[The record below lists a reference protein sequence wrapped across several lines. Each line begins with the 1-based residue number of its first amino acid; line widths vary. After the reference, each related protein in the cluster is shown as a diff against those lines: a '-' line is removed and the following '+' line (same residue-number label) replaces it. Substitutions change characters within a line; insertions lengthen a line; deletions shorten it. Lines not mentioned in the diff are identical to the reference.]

1 MKSLINPSLH
11 VERDSQSLAK
21 YSWEIVN
28 IKTKIIEL
36 KNVKKVK
43 FVLRDEKISRF
54 QPDCRQ
60 EDHKGQSNVTFSYV
74 ILMEVSKIWYVK
86 DLLSLSN
93 PSCKNVKF
101 HHQFPCSSHFN
112 FVAKPLLHKIAIVLI
127 VLQLERNKRLLAK
140 LARKSHVSYK
150 LLVWIYIIMDENY
163 LILKKLWN
171 WRFSEYWI
179 GFCLKTQCRNYG
191 ISLTPFFR
199 KNSVKVTFYSKVWI
213 DLTK

>member
-1 MKSLINPSLH
+1 MIDPFSMISFKSLIDPILH

-36 KNVKKVK
+36 KNVKKVN
-43 FVLRDEKISRF
+43 FVQRDEKISRF

-101 HHQFPCSSHFN
+101 FPQSLALHISILLLNHFY
-112 FVAKPLLHKIAIVLI
+112 I
-127 VLQLERNKRLLAK
+127 RLLLYSLYCNLNGTK
-140 LARKSHVSYK
+140 NFLRNW
-150 LLVWIYIIMDENY
+150 LENVM
-163 LILKKLWN
+163 
-171 WRFSEYWI
+171 F
-179 GFCLKTQCRNYG
+179 
-191 ISLTPFFR
+191 LTNF
-199 KNSVKVTFYSKVWI
+199 
-213 DLTK
+213 

>member
-127 VLQLERNKRLLAK
+127 VLQLERN
-140 LARKSHVSYK
+140 
-150 LLVWIYIIMDENY
+150 N
-163 LILKKLWN
+163 
-171 WRFSEYWI
+171 
-179 GFCLKTQCRNYG
+179 
-191 ISLTPFFR
+191 FFR
-199 KNSVKVTFYSKVWI
+199 I
-213 DLTK
+213 R